1 MKTTISLLALAL
13 LASAPIMASP
23 AIAQTAPSAAPAVK
37 AFTVKGLT
45 IGEGRPKTI
54 VPLTGKTA
62 AADLEQVARIA
73 ANPAADVIEFRID
86 YLDIATSAPDLI
98 TLGRQVAAA
107 SGNKPIILT
116 FRTKAEG
123 GATAISDT
131 DYGALMDKLIE
142 ARFADM
148 VDVEMFR
155 DEAVVR
161 AIVAKAHAAGQKVVM
176 SNHDFGGTP
185 DTAELVSRLRRQ
197 DALGADVLKIAVMPH
212 DAGDVLKLLDATW
225 QMRSTYTDK
234 PLLTMSMGGTG
245 VITRLSGET
254 FGSAMTFGMMGTA
267 SAPGQIDVGQLQQT
281 LDILHSATVKK

>member
-1 MKTTISLLALAL
+1 MKLTASLLTISLITAVPTMTG
-13 LASAPIMASP
+13 SAF
-23 AIAQTAPSAAPAVK
+23 AQTAPVSAPTVK
-37 AFTVKGLT
+37 SFTVKGLT

-54 VPLTGKTA
+54 VPITGKTA
-62 AADLEQVARIA
+62 AADIEQVARIA

-98 TLGRQVAAA
+98 TLGKQIAAA
-107 SGNKPIILT
+107 SNNKPIILT
-116 FRTKAEG
+116 FRTRAEG
-123 GATAISDT
+123 GATAITDA
-131 DYGALMDKLIE
+131 DYGVLMGQLIN
-142 ARFADM
+142 AHFADM
-148 VDVEMFR
+148 IDVEMFR

-161 AIVAKAHAAGQKVVM
+161 SIVAKAHVAGQKIVM

-185 DTAELVSRLRRQ
+185 ETAELVSRMRRQ
-197 DALGADVLKIAVMPH
+197 DALGADVIKIAVMPH
-212 DAGDVLKLLDATW
+212 DTGDVLKLLDATW
-225 QMRSTYTDK
+225 QMRSQYTDK

-281 LDILHSATVKK
+281 LDILHAATVKK